1 VQVTKHS
8 FMSSMR
14 TLVPAGAPSAISSW
28 LRPRTAPRYAH
39 AASDRQR
46 LIGVSLRRVQ
56 LGLGADA
63 GHAGHAGYW
72 RAQRAGLMA
81 ESGPGG
87 ESSRVGGIRTPGG
100 ATG

>member
-1 VQVTKHS
+1 
-8 FMSSMR
+8 MR

-39 AASDRQR
+39 AASGRQR

-56 LGLGADA
+56 LGLGLGLGADA
-63 GHAGHAGYW
+63 GHAGHAGHW

>member
-8 FMSSMR
+8 FMNSMR

-39 AASDRQR
+39 AASGRQR

-63 GHAGHAGYW
+63 GHAGHW